1 MRNLVTARLRARARA
16 TRLVLLVIV
25 GTMVLSACEFSVYK
39 LPLPGG
45 TDVGEN
51 AIEVTVVFADV
62 LDLVPQSTVKVND
75 VNVGRVTDV
84 SLDGQVAEVTV
95 LLRNDVELPDNAKAL
110 IRQTSLLGEKFV
122 SLEPPADNPS
132 PNELAD
138 GDVIPLDRSGANP
151 DVEEVFA
158 ALSLLLNGGGVAQL
172 RTIAKELNKALEG
185 REDETKSALNQIDAF
200 VSQLDANKGT
210 IVAALEDINRLSV
223 AVRNQQPSID
233 NALDELPS
241 ALLSLDRQT
250 DDLVRMLTALNDLSD
265 VGVRVIRDSKEST
278 IEAFRQ
284 LQPTLTQLA
293 DSGDAFVDAFNVFL
307 TYPFVDEVVGRD
319 PQVARSLRM
328 GDFTNLSVQ
337 LDIDLS
343 DLSDLP
349 QVGIPCT
356 ALEDI
361 ASNLPLED
369 ILNIKNL
376 CDGANAAIQACVD
389 NPSPANCQGLP
400 TGVLTA
406 VCESLPAPLPAG
418 CGVIPRNNGNKSS
431 GPKVPNL
438 PNLPNLPGLPNL
450 AGTLGLNR
458 VAFDGS
464 ATKPSL
470 SVGSNRTTMTI
481 GELMDIYDPALTS
494 LLVSPLVTQ

>member
-1 MRNLVTARLRARARA
+1 M
-16 TRLVLLVIV
+16 RLVFLVLA
-25 GTMVLSACEFSVYK
+25 GTMLLSACEFSVYK

-51 AIEVTVVFADV
+51 PIEVTVVFADV

-75 VNVGRVTDV
+75 VNVGRVKDV
-84 SLDGQVAEVTV
+84 SLNGQVAEVTV
-95 LLRNDVELPDNAKAL
+95 LLRNDIDLPDNAQAL

-122 SLEPPADNPS
+122 SLNPPQDSPSSNPLS
-132 PNELAD
+132 D

-185 REDETKSALNQIDAF
+185 REDETKSALNQIDVF

-210 IVAALEDINRLSV
+210 IVAALEDINRLSI

-233 NALDELPS
+233 RALDELPS

-250 DDLVRMLTALNDLSD
+250 DDLVRMLTALNNLSD
-265 VGVRVIRDSKEST
+265 VGVRVIRASKADT
-278 IEAFRQ
+278 IESLR
-284 LQPTLTQLA
+284 LLRPTLQQLA
-293 DSGDAFVDAFNVFL
+293 DSGDSFVDAFNVFL

-337 LDIDLS
+337 LEIDLA
-343 DLSDLP
+343 DLQP
-349 QVGIPCT
+349 IGIPCT
-356 ALEDI
+356 ALEDV
-361 ASNLPLED
+361 ASNFPLED
-369 ILNIKNL
+369 ILAIDNL
-376 CDGANAAIQACVD
+376 CEGANAAIIACVD
-389 NPSPANCQGLP
+389 DPNPANCQGLP
-400 TGVLTA
+400 TGVLIA
-406 VCESLPAPLPAG
+406 VCESLPGPLPAG
-418 CGVIPRNNGNKSS
+418 CAVIPRNKGNKNS

-438 PNLPNLPGLPNL
+438 PSVPNLPNIPGLPSL
-450 AGTLGLNR
+450 GAKLGLNR
-458 VAFDGS
+458 VAFNGS
-464 ATKPSL
+464 VTKPSL
-470 SVGSNRTTMTI
+470 SVGGNRTTMTI
-481 GELMDIYDPALTS
+481 GELMDIYDPALTT

>member
-1 MRNLVTARLRARARA
+1 MRNPVTTRLRARARA
-16 TRLVLLVIV
+16 MRLVLLVIV

-51 AIEVTVVFADV
+51 AIEITVVFADV

-84 SLDGQVAEVTV
+84 SLNGEVAEVTV

-132 PNELAD
+132 PNELVD

-250 DDLVRMLTALNDLSD
+250 DDLTKMLTALNNLSD

-278 IEAFRQ
+278 IEALRQ

-328 GDFTNLSVQ
+328 GDFTNLSVE
-337 LDIDLS
+337 LEIDLT
-343 DLSDLP
+343 DLP
-349 QVGIPCT
+349 TVGIPCT
-356 ALEDI
+356 ALEDV
-361 ASNLPLED
+361 ASNIPLED
-369 ILNIKNL
+369 ILDIGNL
-376 CDGANAAIQACVD
+376 CDGANAAIQTCVD

-400 TGVLTA
+400 TGVLNA
-406 VCESLPAPLPAG
+406 VCDSLPAPLPAG